1 MNNNKQ
7 NVNETLSRMK
17 AMMNYGLT
25 TENKKSYSSVEY
37 SKQGADGKVYG
48 IIREGAKYYIKVSN
62 NSKNIVKENF
72 DYVGGFVNRKDNEY
86 NSYANA
92 LKQFDLKMMSL
103 KEAYGNGKNIIIE
116 SWNPDRNEELA
127 VESTDKM
134 RKEIMRQRQIM
145 GNATMIHEGKDG
157 CCDCQGGDPFCEK
170 PCDCDDMEGGCC
182 AEKNNV
188 KKEFKVN
195 GDSKQKE
202 VNEAAEVLGW
212 HKTGGDAKETIADT
226 YMDKSH
232 GTEVGNSA
240 PFGDKY
246 QPEEKNG
253 VVEECGSMAYSDNQN
268 NPTPGTGEVGDD
280 APFDGEKGKQLDE
293 SLDDLGDSDMVNDDD
308 TYDAEYDT
316 ESDEEAPFGDEDFAS
331 EEDAEVEGD
340 ELAGDDLGDELGDE
354 EEPETEYELETYDD
368 LDADDDLEGGSD
380 VESRLSSI
388 ESTLDSILSKL
399 DALNSSDYDDDS
411 LYDDSEDDF
420 EGDEEMPVDDVDADV
435 DGEMGMDGELDE
447 PMDDEPMDDDMENT
461 KIYESRSYRQMMA
474 EENRLNDFGMH
485 PAYRKQPM
493 KLPTTGEDKNSHA
506 RDWNDASVHSESPY
520 GEKIGSGAPFDVDIQ
535 DIENSIA
542 ECVKRILGNRKNLR

>member
-157 CCDCQGGDPFCEK
+157 CCDCKGGDPFCEK

-212 HKTGGDAKETIADT
+212 HKTGGDAQETIADT

-246 QPEEKNG
+246 QQEEKNG

-293 SLDDLGDSDMVNDDD
+293 SLDDLGDSDMVNDD

-316 ESDEEAPFGDEDFAS
+316 EGEEETPFGDDDFAS

-340 ELAGDDLGDELGDE
+340 ELAGDDLGNELGDE
-354 EEPETEYELETYDD
+354 EATGDEALDTYDD
-368 LDADDDLEGGSD
+368 LDSDADLDGGSD

-447 PMDDEPMDDDMENT
+447 PMGDEPMDDDMEDT
-461 KIYESRSYRQMMA
+461 QIYESRSYRQMMA